1 MILSINVYN
10 FTTIFVLT
18 VYDFKNI
25 YPIPYLL
32 LIQIFGQVNTILPAE
47 NETKTEIPNMQNNNL
62 LSIKC

>member
-25 YPIPYLL
+25 YPIPYSL
-32 LIQIFGQVNTILPAE
+32 LIQIFGQLNTILPAE
-47 NETKTEIPNMQNNNL
+47 NETKNEIPNMQDNNL

>member
-25 YPIPYLL
+25 YPIPYSL
-32 LIQIFGQVNTILPAE
+32 LIQIFGQSNTILPAE
-47 NETKTEIPNMQNNNL
+47 NETKTEIPYMQDL

>member
-25 YPIPYLL
+25 YPIPYSL
-32 LIQIFGQVNTILPAE
+32 LIQIFGQSNTILPAE
-47 NETKTEIPNMQNNNL
+47 NETKTEIPYMQDNNL

>member
-1 MILSINVYN
+1 MILFTNVYN
-10 FTTIFVLT
+10 FTTILVLT

>member
-47 NETKTEIPNMQNNNL
+47 NETKTEIPNMQDNNL

>member
-25 YPIPYLL
+25 YPIPYSL
-32 LIQIFGQVNTILPAE
+32 LIQIFGQSNTILPAE
-47 NETKTEIPNMQNNNL
+47 NEKKPEIPNMQDNNL